1 MRHSMP
7 PPLMSQRAVPPNP
20 RGPPPR
26 GPTAQGP
33 RGSLL
38 GQPPGG
44 FMRGPF
50 DPRNMMN
57 NMRPPFGGPQG
68 NAPMLPNMQSRPM
81 MPNQMPPMMP
91 NQQQMSMQ
99 MAQQQLPQGKEPPMI
114 DTNGDVWLEHKTPE
128 GKVYYYNAR
137 TRESAWEKPKNLV
150 TPSTQN
156 QQPAQSGQQSLQ
168 PVQGQNIPPE
178 GQQQQTPA
186 TEQEAKPGDTSTTQQ
201 NPQQV
206 VTQNGTQQAVGSANV
221 TADKLPPQNNP
232 GMPSPSPFPSNMPPP
247 RLPLPGMIPGMMP
260 PRLPPA
266 GMPPPGMPPPGLP
279 LPPMG
284 MPLPPRSDWSE
295 HRAADGR
302 VYYYNSK
309 TLQSTWERPKEM
321 DQPLPPMPG
330 MLPPGIP
337 PPVMMPPGMFPGLV
351 RPGMQQKPPP
361 VGSTE
366 VVPDSTS
373 QGDPGDSEKSK
384 EAEANEE
391 NSEENKTVK
400 DEEKESDEAKK
411 DEGQEDDGDKSKPVA
426 SQLIPGTSWCVVWT
440 GDEKMFFFNPTT
452 RLSIWEKPE
461 ELEDNDKVDEIVSKG
476 PPKRQPSTE
485 LKRENKISTD
495 EDTDES
501 PPAKK
506 QRTASQ
512 SEEVLDV
519 QMTDVET
526 KEDVLQSK
534 PHEEQAAPAEEPV
547 AVVQAAKNVP
557 VQEKKKMLSL
567 EDRMK
572 EFRDMMLERGVS
584 AFSTWEK
591 ELPKIVFDPRF
602 LLLTQKERKQCFER
616 FVRTRAD
623 EERQERKNKLKAKK
637 DDFKVLVEEAR
648 TAGKTS
654 FSEFAMKYGKDD
666 RFKGIEKMKER
677 ESLFT
682 EFMAELKKKEKENLR
697 LKQDKIHNDFEELL
711 VEQKLDN
718 KAQWRK
724 VRHKIEKD
732 PRYKAVESSSQKEEW
747 FKEHIEQIYKK
758 ENADKEKE
766 KEKQERIEAS
776 LREREREVRASQ
788 AELAK
793 AREKEKEQHLRDKA
807 EQHFNA
813 LLADMVRN
821 ADVGWKETKKTLR
834 KDHRWGM
841 ADALSKSDKEALF
854 KSHVESLN
862 HRKKE
867 QFRKLLDETH
877 ELTLTSSWRSIRKL
891 IKEDS
896 RYSKFSS
903 QDRKRE
909 EEFNQYLRDKLAD
922 AKGDFRQLLK
932 ETHSLTYKTKEQ
944 IDESHKHLK
953 DIEETL
959 KKDKRYLILECV
971 PEERNRLLKN
981 YIDELFRTGPP
992 PPPTASAPSN
1002 RSKMH

>member
-1 MRHSMP
+1 MP
-7 PPLMSQRAVPPNP
+7 PPLMSQRALPPNM

-26 GPTAQGP
+26 GPVGQNP

-38 GQPPGG
+38 GQPPSP

-50 DPRNMMN
+50 DPRNAMN

-68 NAPMLPNMQSRPM
+68 NAPMLPNMQARPM
-81 MPNQMPPMMP
+81 MPNQMPPPMMP
-91 NQQQMSMQ
+91 NQQQMQLQMQ
-99 MAQQQLPQGKEPPMI
+99 QQQQLQQNKDPPMI
-114 DTNGDVWLEHKTPE
+114 DANGDLWLEHKTPE
-128 GKVYYYNAR
+128 GKTYYYNAR

-150 TPSTQN
+150 TPPTQN
-156 QQPAQSGQQSLQ
+156 QPPTSAQPGQQVQQ
-168 PVQGQNIPPE
+168 PTQPIQAQNVPTE
-178 GQQQQTPA
+178 GQQQTPPA
-186 TEQEAKPGDTSTTQQ
+186 EQDTAQASDQQQ
-201 NPQQV
+201 NQNQQQ
-206 VTQNGTQQAVGSANV
+206 TGTQQQTNTT
-221 TADKLPPQNNP
+221 TATPEKLPQQSNP
-232 GMPSPSPFPSNMPPP
+232 GMPPPGAFVPGMPPP
-247 RLPLPGMIPGMMP
+247 RLPPPGMIPGMMP
-260 PRLPPA
+260 PPRL
-266 GMPPPGMPPPGLP
+266 PPPGMPPPGLP
-279 LPPMG
+279 MPPPLG
-284 MPLPPRSDWSE
+284 MPPGLSSEWSE
-295 HRAADGR
+295 HRTADGR
-302 VYYYNSK
+302 VYYYNSR

-321 DQPLPPMPG
+321 DQLPPPMQGMPPPGMPPPG
-330 MLPPGIP
+330 MLPPVI
-337 PPVMMPPGMFPGLV
+337 FPGLI
-351 RPGMQQKPPP
+351 RPGIQQQPMPAGGP
-361 VGSTE
+361 GMLPEPS
-366 VVPDSTS
+366 S
-373 QGDPGDSEKSK
+373 QGDARDKDKPQDVSDKRLESSED
-384 EAEANEE
+384 AEAAKE
-391 NSEENKTVK
+391 
-400 DEEKESDEAKK
+400 EEKESEEAAKE
-411 DEGQEDDGDKSKPVA
+411 DNQEEDWDKSKPVA

-452 RLSIWEKPE
+452 RLSIWEKPD
-461 ELEDNDKVDEIVSKG
+461 ELENNEKVDEIVNKG

-485 LKRENKISTD
+485 LKKENNTPAAVIEDND
-495 EDTDES
+495 EG

-512 SEEVLDV
+512 SEEIHDV
-519 QMTDVET
+519 QMIDTET
-526 KEDVLQSK
+526 KEEMLQ
-534 PHEEQAAPAEEPV
+534 PEHVEQQEIVEQPV
-547 AVVQAAKNVP
+547 VVMQPVKNIP
-557 VQEKKKMLSL
+557 VKEKKTMLSL
-567 EDRMK
+567 DDRMK

-602 LLLTQKERKQCFER
+602 LLLTQKERKQCFEK

-623 EERQERKNKLKAKK
+623 EERQERKSKLKAKK
-637 DDFKVLVEEAR
+637 DEFKALVEEAR
-648 TAGKTS
+648 NAGKST

-666 RFKGIEKMKER
+666 RFKGIEKMKDR

-682 EFMAELKKKEKENLR
+682 EFMAELKKKEKESLK
-697 LKQDKIHNDFEELL
+697 LKQDKIHNDFVELL
-711 VEQKLDN
+711 AEQKLDS
-718 KAQWRK
+718 KSQWRK
-724 VRHKIEKD
+724 VRGKVEKD
-732 PRYKAVESSSQKEEW
+732 PRCKAVESSVQREEW
-747 FKEHIEQIYKK
+747 FKEHLEQLYKK

-841 ADALSKSDKEALF
+841 ADALSKSDKEILF
-854 KSHVESLN
+854 KEHIESLN
-862 HRKKE
+862 QRKKE
-867 QFRKLLDETH
+867 QFRKLLDDTH
-877 ELTLTSSWRSIRKL
+877 ELTLTSSWRSIRKI
-891 IKEDS
+891 IKEDP

-932 ETHSLTYKTKEQ
+932 ETHSLTHKTKKLVE
-944 IDESHKHLK
+944 ESNKHLR
-953 DIEETL
+953 DIEDTL

-971 PEERNRLLKN
+971 PEERNRLLNN

-1002 RSKMH
+1002 RSKIHS

>member
-7 PPLMSQRAVPPNP
+7 PPLMSQRAIPPNI

-26 GPTAQGP
+26 GPAGQGP

-38 GQPPGG
+38 GQPPGP

-91 NQQQMSMQ
+91 NQQQMQMQ
-99 MAQQQLPQGKEPPMI
+99 QQQQLSQNKDPPMI
-114 DTNGDVWLEHKTPE
+114 DANGDMWLEHKTPE

-150 TPSTQN
+150 SPPSQN
-156 QQPAQSGQQSLQ
+156 QTPASAQQGQQPTQ
-168 PVQGQNIPPE
+168 QVQGQNIPPE
-178 GQQQQTPA
+178 GQQQKPAAEQDTTQGNDQQQNQTQQQTGA
-186 TEQEAKPGDTSTTQQ
+186 QQTASSTTATPD
-201 NPQQV
+201 NKLPQQ
-206 VTQNGTQQAVGSANV
+206 S
-221 TADKLPPQNNP
+221 NP
-232 GMPSPSPFPSNMPPP
+232 GMPPPGPFVPGMPPP
-247 RLPLPGMIPGMMP
+247 RLPPPGMIPGMMP
-260 PRLPPA
+260 PRLPP
-266 GMPPPGMPPPGLP
+266 PGMPPPGLHM
-279 LPPMG
+279 PPMG
-284 MPLPPRSDWSE
+284 MPPSPSSEWSE
-295 HRAADGR
+295 HRTAEGR
-302 VYYYNSK
+302 VYYYNSR

-321 DQPLPPMPG
+321 DQGPPPMQVMPPPGMPPPG
-330 MLPPGIP
+330 MLPPGL
-337 PPVMMPPGMFPGLV
+337 FPGLI
-351 RPGMQQKPPP
+351 RPGMQHQPPP
-361 VGSTE
+361 AGGTGAMTE
-366 VVPDSTS
+366 PSS
-373 QGDPGDSEKSK
+373 QGDAGDKDSGDKK
-384 EAEANEE
+384 EG
-391 NSEENKTVK
+391 NSEENDAAK
-400 DEEKESDEAKK
+400 EGEKESEDAQKEENQDE
-411 DEGQEDDGDKSKPVA
+411 DGDKSKPVA

-452 RLSIWEKPE
+452 RLSIWEKPD
-461 ELEDNDKVDEIVSKG
+461 ELESNDKVDEIVSKG
-476 PPKRQPSTE
+476 PPKKQPPTE
-485 LKRENKISTD
+485 TKKENKTPVATVEDSD
-495 EDTDES
+495 EG

-506 QRTASQ
+506 QRTGSQ
-512 SEEVLDV
+512 SEEIHDV
-519 QMTDVET
+519 QMTDQET
-526 KEDVLQSK
+526 KEEMPQ
-534 PHEEQAAPAEEPV
+534 PEHFEQPEPV
-547 AVVQAAKNVP
+547 QPPAPVVQTTKNVRP
-557 VQEKKKMLSL
+557 VKEKKTMLSL

-602 LLLTQKERKQCFER
+602 LLLTQKERKQCFEK

-623 EERQERKNKLKAKK
+623 EERQERKSKLKAKK
-637 DDFKVLVEEAR
+637 DEFKALVEEAR
-648 TAGKTS
+648 TAGKTT

-666 RFKGIEKMKER
+666 RFKGIEKMKDR
-677 ESLFT
+677 ENLFT
-682 EFMAELKKKEKENLR
+682 EFLAELKKKEKESLKQ
-697 LKQDKIHNDFEELL
+697 KQDKIRNDFMDLL
-711 VEQKLDN
+711 TEQKLDS

-724 VRHKIEKD
+724 VRSKIEKD
-732 PRYKAVESSSQKEEW
+732 PRYKAVESSMQKEDW
-747 FKEHIEQIYKK
+747 FKEHVEQLYKK

-821 ADVGWKETKKTLR
+821 ADVGWKETKKSLR

-854 KSHVESLN
+854 KNHIESLN
-862 HRKKE
+862 LRKKE

-877 ELTLTSSWRSIRKL
+877 ELTLTSSWRSIRKI
-891 IKEDS
+891 IKEDP

-932 ETHSLTYKTKEQ
+932 ETHSITYKTKKLVE
-944 IDESHKHLK
+944 ESNKHLK
-953 DIEETL
+953 DIEGTL
-959 KKDKRYLILECV
+959 KKDRRYLILECV
-971 PEERNRLLKN
+971 PDERSRLLNN
-981 YIDELFRTGPP
+981 YIEELFRTGPP

-1002 RSKMH
+1002 RSKMHP

>member
-1 MRHSMP
+1 
-7 PPLMSQRAVPPNP
+7 
-20 RGPPPR
+20 
-26 GPTAQGP
+26 
-33 RGSLL
+33 
-38 GQPPGG
+38 
-44 FMRGPF
+44 
-50 DPRNMMN
+50 
-57 NMRPPFGGPQG
+57 
-68 NAPMLPNMQSRPM
+68 ML
-81 MPNQMPPMMP
+81 
-91 NQQQMSMQ
+91 
-99 MAQQQLPQGKEPPMI
+99 
-114 DTNGDVWLEHKTPE
+114 
-128 GKVYYYNAR
+128 
-137 TRESAWEKPKNLV
+137 
-150 TPSTQN
+150 
-156 QQPAQSGQQSLQ
+156 
-168 PVQGQNIPPE
+168 
-178 GQQQQTPA
+178 
-186 TEQEAKPGDTSTTQQ
+186 
-201 NPQQV
+201 
-206 VTQNGTQQAVGSANV
+206 
-221 TADKLPPQNNP
+221 
-232 GMPSPSPFPSNMPPP
+232 F
-247 RLPLPGMIPGMMP
+247 
-260 PRLPPA
+260 
-266 GMPPPGMPPPGLP
+266 
-279 LPPMG
+279 
-284 MPLPPRSDWSE
+284 
-295 HRAADGR
+295 
-302 VYYYNSK
+302 
-309 TLQSTWERPKEM
+309 
-321 DQPLPPMPG
+321 
-330 MLPPGIP
+330 
-337 PPVMMPPGMFPGLV
+337 
-351 RPGMQQKPPP
+351 
-361 VGSTE
+361 
-366 VVPDSTS
+366 
-373 QGDPGDSEKSK
+373 
-384 EAEANEE
+384 
-391 NSEENKTVK
+391 
-400 DEEKESDEAKK
+400 
-411 DEGQEDDGDKSKPVA
+411 
-426 SQLIPGTSWCVVWT
+426 
-440 GDEKMFFFNPTT
+440 
-452 RLSIWEKPE
+452 
-461 ELEDNDKVDEIVSKG
+461 
-476 PPKRQPSTE
+476 
-485 LKRENKISTD
+485 
-495 EDTDES
+495 
-501 PPAKK
+501 
-506 QRTASQ
+506 
-512 SEEVLDV
+512 
-519 QMTDVET
+519 
-526 KEDVLQSK
+526 
-534 PHEEQAAPAEEPV
+534 
-547 AVVQAAKNVP
+547 
-557 VQEKKKMLSL
+557 
-567 EDRMK
+567 
-572 EFRDMMLERGVS
+572 
-584 AFSTWEK
+584 
-591 ELPKIVFDPRF
+591 F
-602 LLLTQKERKQCFER
+602 LLLFWFLQ
-616 FVRTRAD
+616 
-623 EERQERKNKLKAKK
+623 
-637 DDFKVLVEEAR
+637 
-648 TAGKTS
+648 
-654 FSEFAMKYGKDD
+654 
-666 RFKGIEKMKER
+666 
-677 ESLFT
+677 
-682 EFMAELKKKEKENLR
+682 
-697 LKQDKIHNDFEELL
+697 IHNDFEELL

>member
-1 MRHSMP
+1 MRSAMRHSMP
-7 PPLMSQRAVPPNP
+7 PPLMAQRAVPPNV

-26 GPTAQGP
+26 GPTGQGP

-57 NMRPPFGGPQG
+57 NTRPPFGGPLG
-68 NAPMLPNMQSRPM
+68 NAPMLPNIQSRPM

-91 NQQQMSMQ
+91 NQQQMPMQ
-99 MAQQQLPQGKEPPMI
+99 MAQQQQLSQGKDPPMI
-114 DTNGDVWLEHKTPE
+114 DTNGDMWLEHKTSE

-150 TPSTQN
+150 TPPAQN
-156 QQPAQSGQQSLQ
+156 QQPAQSGQQTLQ

-186 TEQEAKPGDTSTTQQ
+186 AEPEAKPGDTVNTQQ
-201 NPQQV
+201 NQQQV
-206 VTQNGTQQAVGSANV
+206 GTQNGAQQVAGGTNV

-232 GMPSPSPFPSNMPPP
+232 GMPSPGPFPSSMPPP
-247 RLPLPGMIPGMMP
+247 RLPPPGMIPGMMP
-260 PRLPPA
+260 PRLPPT

-279 LPPMG
+279 MPPMG

-295 HRAADGR
+295 HRAGDGR
-302 VYYYNSK
+302 GNAGD
-309 TLQSTWERPKEM
+309 KE
-321 DQPLPPMPG
+321 
-330 MLPPGIP
+330 
-337 PPVMMPPGMFPGLV
+337 
-351 RPGMQQKPPP
+351 K
-361 VGSTE
+361 STE
-366 VVPDSTS
+366 
-373 QGDPGDSEKSK
+373 G
-384 EAEANEE
+384 EANEE
-391 NSEENKTVK
+391 NNEESKTVK
-400 DEEKESDEAKK
+400 DEEKENDEAKK

-461 ELEDNDKVDEIVSKG
+461 ELEDNDKVDDIVSKG

-485 LKRENKISTD
+485 LKRENKTPTD
-495 EDTDES
+495 EDTDEV

-512 SEEVLDV
+512 SEEVLDEP
-519 QMTDVET
+519 MTEEEL
-526 KEDVLQSK
+526 KEDVPQSK
-534 PHEEQAAPAEEPV
+534 PYEEQAPPAEEPV
-547 AVVQAAKNVP
+547 AVVQTTRNVP
-557 VQEKKKMLSL
+557 AQEKKKMLSL
-567 EDRMK
+567 EERMK
-572 EFRDMMLERGVS
+572 EFREMMLERGVS

-602 LLLTQKERKQCFER
+602 LLLTQKERKQCFEK

-637 DDFKVLVEEAR
+637 DEFKALVEEAK

-677 ESLFT
+677 ETLFT

-697 LKQDKIHNDFEELL
+697 VKQDKIRNDFEELL
-711 VEQKLDN
+711 DEQKLDN

-732 PRYKAVESSSQKEEW
+732 PRYKA
-747 FKEHIEQIYKK
+747 K

-841 ADALSKSDKEALF
+841 ADALSKNDKEALF
-854 KSHVESLN
+854 KSHIESLN

-891 IKEDS
+891 IKEDP

-932 ETHSLTYKTKEQ
+932 ETHSLTYKTKKQ

-971 PEERNRLLKN
+971 PEERNRLLN
-981 YIDELFRTGPP
+981 SYIDELFRTGPP